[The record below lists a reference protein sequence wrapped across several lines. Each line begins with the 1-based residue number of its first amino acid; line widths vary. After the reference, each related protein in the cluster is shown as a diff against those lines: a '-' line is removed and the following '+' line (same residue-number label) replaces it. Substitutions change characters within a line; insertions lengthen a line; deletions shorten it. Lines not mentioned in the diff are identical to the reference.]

1 MKMEDLIYFI
11 LLIAWVVYA
20 FYRRSQK
27 KSARAAGPVSGREPE
42 GDSRPQPTLEDILF
56 GEEEEIPS
64 AKPYRGKTPWIDEGE
79 YTPQPVETSFERE
92 YNLRGISSVEERIVS
107 AKSNEIRLSDLKN
120 DEISE
125 HEHMKETDHE
135 IFDPRKA
142 VIYSEI
148 LNRPYV

>member
-1 MKMEDLIYFI
+1 MEDLIYFI

-27 KSARAAGPVSGREPE
+27 RSARASRPVSGREPE
-42 GDSRPQPTLEDILF
+42 AGASPQPTLEDILF

-64 AKPYRGKTPWIDEGE
+64 PGPYQGKTTWIDEGE
-79 YTPQPVETSFERE
+79 YSPQPVETSFERE
-92 YNLRGISSVEERIVS
+92 YNLQGITSVEERVATTKI
-107 AKSNEIRLSDLKN
+107 NEIRLSDLKN
-120 DEISE
+120 DEISGQE
-125 HEHMKETDHE
+125 DMKDPAHE